1 MTKRI
6 FHSICLV
13 ALVVLVASLTLIMG
27 LTYRYY
33 SRLQQNQLRTEM
45 ALVSQAVEA
54 GGLDYLQNLTGNDCR
69 ITWISSQGD
78 VLFDSSKGSEAMEN
92 HLQREEIRQALE
104 QGYGESV
111 RFSDTLLEQ
120 SVYVAQRLMDGTV
133 LRLSFHQQTVVNLM
147 FTLAKPMA
155 GVVLIALVLAMWLA
169 RRLASLVV
177 RPLSELNLDAPDT
190 NTYKELEP
198 ILQRMDAQRLQLQ
211 GRTRELKHKQR
222 EFDAVAY
229 QMAEGMVLM
238 DERCHVLT
246 MNPAA
251 AKIMGIIRPMV
262 GINFLDLN
270 EGKALKEILEGALAG
285 EPGRCMAHLGDGV
298 FQATASPI
306 RSGGQ
311 VTGVALLMFDVTEKQ
326 QLEQQRR
333 EFTSNVSHELKTPL
347 HAISG
352 YAELLKSGLVAQE
365 DVGGFSDR
373 IYRESQ
379 RMIRLVEDILKLSRL
394 DEGAGNY
401 TLEPV
406 DLNVLTESAVRELE
420 STASGQNVA
429 IRYQGQPAMVQG
441 VPHLLTAIVTNL
453 STNAIKYNRPG
464 GRVDVTV
471 ENTPQGA
478 VLTVADTGIGIPE
491 EHRERIFQRFY
502 RVDKSHSKAVGGT
515 GLGLSIVK
523 HASQIHNA
531 AVELDSRENEGT
543 TINIR
548 FPKI

>member
-6 FHSICLV
+6 FRSICLV
-13 ALVVLVASLTLIMG
+13 ALVVLVASLSFIMG
-27 LTYRYY
+27 ITYKYY
-33 SRLQQNQLRTEM
+33 SQLQQNQLRTEM
-45 ALVSQAVEA
+45 ALVSQAVEV
-54 GGLDYLQNLTGNDCR
+54 GGLAYLQNLTGNDCR
-69 ITWISSQGD
+69 VTWINTDGE
-78 VLFDSSKGSEAMEN
+78 VLFDSSKGGEPMEN
-92 HLQREEIRQALE
+92 HLQREEIKAALE
-104 QGYGESV
+104 LGYGEST

-120 SVYVAQRLMDGTV
+120 SVYVAQRLEDGTV
-133 LRLSFHQQTVVNLM
+133 LRLSFRQETVVNLM
-147 FTLAKPMA
+147 FTLAKPLV
-155 GVVLIALVLAMWLA
+155 GVVLVALMLAMWLA

-177 RPLSELNLDAPDT
+177 RPLSQLNLDDPDT

-211 GRTRELKHKQR
+211 GRTSELKHKQR

-238 DERCHVLT
+238 NDRYHVLT

-251 AKIMGIIRPMV
+251 AKIMGIIRPLV

-270 EGKALKEILEGALAG
+270 HGNALKDLLDQALEGTHS
-285 EPGRCMAHLGDGV
+285 RCMVTLGDGV

-352 YAELLKSGLVAQE
+352 YAELLKSGMVASQ
-365 DVGGFSDR
+365 DVGGFSER

-379 RMIRLVEDILKLSRL
+379 RMIRLVEDILKLSKL

-406 DLNVLTESAVRELE
+406 DLAAIAESVVRELE
-420 STASGQNVA
+420 STAQRGNVT
-429 IRYQGQPAMVQG
+429 IHFRGEPALVNG
-441 VPHLLTAIVTNL
+441 VPHLLSAIVANL
-453 STNAIKYNRPG
+453 STNAIKYNRPE
-464 GRVDVTV
+464 GRVDVVV
-471 ENTPQGA
+471 ESTPQGA

-523 HASQIHNA
+523 HAAQIHGA
-531 AVELDSRENEGT
+531 GVTLDSRENEGT
-543 TINIR
+543 TIKIR
-548 FPKI
+548 FPKL

>member
-6 FHSICLV
+6 FRSICLV
-13 ALVVLVASLTLIMG
+13 ALVVLVASLSFIMG
-27 LTYRYY
+27 ITYKYY
-33 SRLQQNQLRTEM
+33 SQLQQNQLRTEM
-45 ALVSQAVEA
+45 ALVSQAVEV
-54 GGLDYLQNLTGNDCR
+54 GGLAYLQNLTGNDCR
-69 ITWISSQGD
+69 VTWINTDGE
-78 VLFDSSKGSEAMEN
+78 VLFDSSKGGEPMEN
-92 HLQREEIRQALE
+92 HLQREEIKAALE
-104 QGYGESV
+104 LGYGEST

-120 SVYVAQRLMDGTV
+120 SVYVAQRLEDGTV
-133 LRLSFHQQTVVNLM
+133 LRLSFRQETVVNLM
-147 FTLAKPMA
+147 FTLAKPLV
-155 GVVLIALVLAMWLA
+155 GVVLVALMLAMWLA

-177 RPLSELNLDAPDT
+177 RPLSQLNLDDPDT

-211 GRTRELKHKQR
+211 GRTSELKHKQR

-238 DERCHVLT
+238 NDRYHVLT

-251 AKIMGIIRPMV
+251 AKIMGIIRPLV

-270 EGKALKEILEGALAG
+270 HGNALKDLLDQALEGTHS
-285 EPGRCMAHLGDGV
+285 RCMVTLGDGV

-352 YAELLKSGLVAQE
+352 YAELLKSGMVAQQ

-394 DEGAGNY
+394 DEGVGNY

-406 DLNVLTESAVRELE
+406 DLSAVAEGVVRELE
-420 STASGQNVA
+420 STAGRQDVT
-429 IRYQGQPAMVQG
+429 IRFQGEPAVVRG
-441 VPHLLTAIVTNL
+441 VPHLLAAIAANL
-453 STNAIKYNRPG
+453 GTNAIKYNRPG

-491 EHRERIFQRFY
+491 EHRERIFERFY

-523 HASQIHNA
+523 HGAQIHGA
-531 AVELDSRENEGT
+531 QVTLDSWENEGT
-543 TINIR
+543 IIKIS
-548 FPKI
+548 FPKV